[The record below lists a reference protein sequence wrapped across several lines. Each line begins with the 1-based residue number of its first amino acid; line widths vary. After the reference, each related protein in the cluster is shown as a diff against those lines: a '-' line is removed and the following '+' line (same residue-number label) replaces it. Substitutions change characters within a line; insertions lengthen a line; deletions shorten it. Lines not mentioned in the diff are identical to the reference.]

1 MDLRLHL
8 DRTKIISEG
17 RPAIAAFL
25 RTLQVYKST
34 ADFEKGSQF
43 FNPYTEVDETF
54 LQYRQLALQ
63 KKKPRAV
70 FMQPVLELQVRSELE
85 WKLY

>member
-25 RTLQVYKST
+25 KNLQLYKST

-54 LQYRQLALQ
+54 RQYRLLVLE
-63 KKKPRAV
+63 KKKPRSV
-70 FMQPVLELQVRSELE
+70 FMQPVLELHVG
-85 WKLY
+85 